1 MLKRLFAASI
11 WARGAVPP
19 EEWKYRNLKR
29 ITLPF
34 IDFMFILG
42 GVSAARYGVPAI
54 SEFFDDSVVDM
65 FSFAL
70 SFIAILC
77 LLGVSFPKLWGLE
90 ALAKSALVGLMGGYV
105 VALFMLTAVGEG
117 NRGFVFTVAVVAM
130 ALPVW
135 RLSLLGAE
143 WQARRLSDGRRH
155 G

>member
-1 MLKRLFAASI
+1 MFKRLFAASI
-11 WARGAVPP
+11 WAHSAVPP

-42 GVSAARYGVPAI
+42 GISAARYGVPAI
-54 SEFFDDSVVDM
+54 SEFFDDMVVDA
-65 FSFAL
+65 FSYSL
-70 SFIAILC
+70 SFVAFLC
-77 LLGVSFPKLWGLE
+77 LLGVSFPRLWGLE
-90 ALAKSALVGLMGGYV
+90 AIAKSALIGLMGGYV
-105 VALFMLTAVGEG
+105 VSLFLLTAVGEG
-117 NRGFVFTVAVVAM
+117 NRGFVLIVATVAL

-143 WQARRLSDGRRH
+143 WQERRLTDGRSH

>member
-1 MLKRLFAASI
+1 MFKRLFAASI
-11 WARGAVPP
+11 WAAGAVPP

-42 GVSAARYGVPAI
+42 GISAARYGVPAI
-54 SEFFDDSVVDM
+54 SEFFDDFVVDL
-65 FSFAL
+65 FSYAL
-70 SFIAILC
+70 STIAFLC

-90 ALAKSALVGLMGGYV
+90 AVAKSAIVGLMGGYV

-143 WQARRLSDGRRH
+143 WQERRMTDRRRN